1 MQTKAHWL
9 GWLALLAPAVL
20 MFDFWNWSDA
30 RPLLFG
36 WMPVGLWWPALITI
50 LAVPLYWFAFK
61 HVWPDDET
69 ASPAVEERR

>member
-1 MQTKAHWL
+1 MQTKAPWL
-9 GWLALLAPAVL
+9 GWIALLAPAVL

-50 LAVPLYWFAFK
+50 FTVPLYWLAFK
-61 HVWPDDET
+61 LVWPDDEPES
-69 ASPAVEERR
+69 AAVEESR